1 MRASSSTQVVED
13 LIDSLLLFVSPGKS
27 SRCPVLI
34 NTKAGW
40 AQFHGWYYI
49 YNLPCIIRIVFPPG
63 ERRYIFLWN
72 IYIFY
77 LLINVNVL
85 CYTLP
90 SNLVNHLLDIE
101 GAKNKEY

>member
-13 LIDSLLLFVSPGKS
+13 LIDSLLFISPGKS
-27 SRCPVLI
+27 PHCPVLI

-90 SNLVNHLLDIE
+90 SNLVNHLIDIE